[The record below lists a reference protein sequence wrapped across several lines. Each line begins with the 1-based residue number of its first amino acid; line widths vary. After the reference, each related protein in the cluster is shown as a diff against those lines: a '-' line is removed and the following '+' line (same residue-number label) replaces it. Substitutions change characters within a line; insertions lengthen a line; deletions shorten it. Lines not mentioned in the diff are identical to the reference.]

1 MQMITKSV
9 EISREFVGKP
19 EGLLGKNADAETQE
33 FDPEYTVRCVQRGDL
48 GLLLGSFGGKG
59 AQCITRS
66 GAGGQ
71 V

>member
-19 EGLLGKNADAETQE
+19 DAETQE
-33 FDPEYTVRCVQRGDL
+33 SDPEHTVRCVQRGDL